1 MPRAGLDTETVVA
14 AAAAVADR
22 DGLQALS
29 LSKLASE
36 LGVRPPSLY
45 AHIRGLDDL
54 RRRIAVSAARRLSV
68 ELRAAAAGVADTEAL
83 RGIALAYRAFA
94 RAHPGMYA
102 SLQPA
107 AGVDPAFTELVD
119 VVLAALRG
127 YGLEGDDAVHAV
139 RIVRS
144 GLHGFV
150 SLELEAGFGLPLDLD
165 ETFER
170 LVAALDRGLRSTP

>member
-1 MPRAGLDTETVVA
+1 MA
-14 AAAAVADR
+14 AAAAIADR

-29 LSKLASE
+29 LSKLAAE

-45 AHIRGLDDL
+45 AHIDGLDDL
-54 RRRIAVSAARRLSV
+54 RRRIALTAARRLSA
-68 ELRAAAAGVADTEAL
+68 ELRAAAAGVADAQAL
-83 RGIALAYRAFA
+83 HGIALAYRAFA
-94 RAHPGMYA
+94 RNHPGMYE

-107 AGVDPAFTELVD
+107 RGSDPAFTELVE

-127 YGLEGDDAVHAV
+127 YGLEGEDAMHAV

-165 ETFER
+165 DTFER
-170 LVAALDRGLRSTP
+170 LVAALDRGLCITP